1 MTKDKTDLEILLSK
15 DEDIE
20 PPDEDDGS
28 WRFDYMDDEVV
39 EELMRVG
46 ITKKT
51 YEIFLIDVFEDKQ
64 SFIEEHLNGDT
75 SIVDIYSD
83 NDEMF
88 RNNYQIG
95 CYWVNKHLNGTH
107 YKFNFPFVVFYH
119 QQHRKEE
126 WTRYVSVDDW
136 LHLHMNNH
144 IPN

>member
-28 WRFDYMDDEVV
+28 WRFDYMDDKVI
-39 EELMRVG
+39 EELLRVG
-46 ITKKT
+46 ITKQT

-64 SFIEEHLNGDT
+64 SFIDEHLNSDT
-75 SIVDIYSD
+75 SIVDIYS
-83 NDEMF
+83 NSDEIF

-95 CYWVNKHLNGTH
+95 CYWVDKRLNETH

-136 LHLHMNNH
+136 LPLHMNNH

>member
-1 MTKDKTDLEILLSK
+1 MTKDKTDLAILLSK
-15 DEDIE
+15 DEDIK

-83 NDEMF
+83 NNEMF

-95 CYWVNKHLNGTH
+95 CYWVNKHLNDTH

-126 WTRYVSVDDW
+126 WTRYVSVDD
-136 LHLHMNNH
+136 
-144 IPN
+144 